1 MIRTKLTDRYGIE
14 LPFVSAGMGF
24 IALPPLAAAVS
35 NSGGFGQLAAGA
47 APPEILRDLV
57 RATQALTSHPFAV
70 NLIIETIAFGP
81 LATEAHLRVCI
92 EERVPAVVFH
102 WAPPPIEW
110 VRMLKGAG
118 CDVWLQTSSIAT
130 AQAAIASGVD
140 IIIAQGGEAG
150 GHNRGT
156 TGLFTLLPRMVD
168 AVTPAPV
175 IAAGGIADGR
185 GMAAAL
191 CLGAAGVCVGTR
203 LVATVESNAHDEYKH
218 RITEATEEDIA
229 RTCIFGPEWPDAPM
243 RVIRNRVVREWEGN
257 DAKTPPQPD
266 PPQTIGRTMLG
277 GREYLMPK
285 FAAILPTPE
294 TTGDFEE
301 MCLAAGESAALV
313 TTIGPA
319 QAIVQMIAQEAEQI
333 LERQHTAVTCSIRLQ
348 R

>member
-1 MIRTKLTDRYGIE
+1 MIRTKLTERYGIV

-24 IALPPLAAAVS
+24 IATPPLASAVS
-35 NSGGFGQLAAGA
+35 NAGGLGQLANGA
-47 APPEILRDLV
+47 APPEILRKLIGET
-57 RATQALTSHPFAV
+57 RALTFRPFAV
-70 NLIIETIAFGP
+70 NFIIETTAFGP
-81 LATEAHLRVCI
+81 LATDAHLGVCI

-102 WAPPPIEW
+102 WAPPPPEW
-110 VRMLKGAG
+110 VQMLKDAG
-118 CDVWLQTSSIAT
+118 CDVWLQTSSIAA
-130 AQAAIASGVD
+130 AQAAIGSGVD

-150 GHNRGT
+150 GHVRGT

-168 AVTPAPV
+168 AVSPAPV

-203 LVATVESNAHDEYKH
+203 LVASVESNAHDEYKR

-243 RVIRNRVVREWEGN
+243 RVIRNRVVREWEGK
-257 DAKTPPQPD
+257 DTKTPPQPN
-266 PPQTIGRTMLG
+266 PPQTIGKTMLG
-277 GREYLMPK
+277 GREYAMPK

-313 TTIGPA
+313 TTISSA
-319 QAIVQMIAQEAEQI
+319 KDIVKAITKEAEQI
-333 LERQHTAVTCSIRLQ
+333 LEQQDTFVRCAR
-348 R
+348 